1 MPDRYRVEKW
11 KQVHA
16 PNGAMLRLEM
26 ERSGYRVFQWS
37 DNPGQVYGLHKHGES
52 QSHWIISGKL
62 EISVERV
69 GTFLLEAGDRDFMPA
84 ETYHSAR
91 VIGDEAVLYLV
102 GELTPAKKTRGRP
115 KKSRSAVEKTKT
127 SEDEIPDEIKNL
139 IGRFF

>member
-1 MPDRYRVEKW
+1 M
-11 KQVHA
+11 
-16 PNGAMLRLEM
+16 
-26 ERSGYRVFQWS
+26 
-37 DNPGQVYGLHKHGES
+37 
-52 QSHWIISGKL
+52 
-62 EISVERV
+62 
-69 GTFLLEAGDRDFMPA
+69 LEAGDRDFMPA

-115 KKSRSAVEKTKT
+115 KKSCLAVEKTKS